1 MKRKK
6 KDSVPVKKGR
16 VRETHLVTQ
25 SNKLIEAMYK
35 MGLTAKKLMVCMI
48 SQVEPG
54 DEDFK
59 YYMIPV
65 EDFKALANIRGRTNY
80 FKVLV
85 EAARELRAKDVII
98 IEGDDQINVGLV
110 SAVKENVKSKMIG
123 IRFDKELK
131 PYLLNIKSE
140 FTRYPL
146 KHVMGMKS
154 VYSIRLYELLKQYE
168 RTKQKERTIELYELR
183 KMVGVE
189 QNKYKRYNDF
199 KRNVLEIA
207 EKEIPEQTDI
217 GFVFEEIKQG
227 RAVKFIKFTIQARK
241 QVFIDDGQGEEI
253 DLADLHSA
261 SEIPE
266 EALKWIPVEY
276 RSNHDVLRDISKYK
290 KTHGIPY
297 VVQKIAFTAKQ
308 QPNDFAAY
316 FGNALKKNY
325 GTEFDPNQ
333 MELFDNEPS
342 VDVKPGTKLTYKGKE
357 YTVDKLECIW
367 PESGGCMAPGRIKE
381 LIHKGE
387 IEIICIN

>member
-1 MKRKK
+1 MKLTI
-6 KDSVPVKKGR
+6 PVKKGR

-65 EDFKALANIRGRTNY
+65 DDFKKLANIRGRTNY
-80 FKVLV
+80 FKILV

-168 RTKQKERTIELYELR
+168 RTKQKERTIALHELR
-183 KMVGVE
+183 KMVGVDE
-189 QNKYKRYNDF
+189 KKYKRYNDF

-217 GFVFEEIKQG
+217 GFIFEEIKQG
-227 RAVKFIKFTIQARK
+227 RAVKFIKFIIKPRK
-241 QVFIDDGQGEEI
+241 KAFIDDGSGEI
-253 DLADLHSA
+253 DTADLFSKN
-261 SEIPE
+261 EIHPDV
-266 EALKWIPVEY
+266 LKWIPLEY
-276 RSNHDVLRDISKYK
+276 RSHHDVLRDIKNYTQ
-290 KTHGIPY
+290 THSVSY
-297 VVQKIAFTAKQ
+297 VIQKAAYTAKQ
-308 QPNDFAAY
+308 KPNNFAAY
-316 FGNALKKNY
+316 LGNALKKNL
-325 GTEFDPNQ
+325 GAEFDPYQ
-333 MELFDNEPS
+333 MELFADAAKIKS
-342 VDVKPGTKLTYKGKE
+342 GTKLIYQGAEYK
-357 YTVDKLECIW
+357 VDESGCIW
-367 PESGGCMAPGRIKE
+367 PESGGCMPIGRLRELFKEGKIK
-381 LIHKGE
+381 IA
-387 IEIICIN
+387 ND